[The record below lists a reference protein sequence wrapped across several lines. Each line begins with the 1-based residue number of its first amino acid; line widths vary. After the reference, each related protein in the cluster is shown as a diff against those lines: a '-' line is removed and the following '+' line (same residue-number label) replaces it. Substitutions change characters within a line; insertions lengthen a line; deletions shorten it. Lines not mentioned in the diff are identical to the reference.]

1 VLMLA
6 SFEKTTHILFD
17 GARKG
22 RRDTIDG
29 VSECIIVGTP
39 IPIGTGMFKLLKQTN
54 VSNTQL
60 PQRRSLLFSPQ
71 IHVSE

>member
-1 VLMLA
+1 MMLA

-54 VSNTQL
+54 APPSRL
-60 PQRRSLLFSPQ
+60 PQRSTLMQSHFT
-71 IHVSE
+71 VS